1 MLKCPRK
8 LKLVDF
14 AWYFVVLTRGFYLT
28 ALTTCI
34 GLGRGGKCLH
44 QRDTASGK
52 WKNRGKLASCM
63 SPKGDKNI
71 AVPKK
76 TKTRKRTESVGKEI
90 QHVQQQQREG
100 ETEIVA
106 YFGRLWDCQ
115 TVPDCQTD
123 WHTSESCACPR
134 DCGRFWVRIGG
145 RTHLHTQLC
154 QCVTDQK

>member
-28 ALTTCI
+28 ALTTCR
-34 GLGRGGKCLH
+34 GLGRGENAYTNATLPVE
-44 QRDTASGK
+44 SGK
-52 WKNRGKLASCM
+52 TGASWQVACP
-63 SPKGDKNI
+63 PKGTKTLQ
-71 AVPKK
+71 K

-90 QHVQQQQREG
+90 QHVQQQQRER

-123 WHTSESCACPR
+123 WHTRESCACPR
-134 DCGRFWVRIGG
+134 DCGRFSVRIGG

>member
-28 ALTTCI
+28 ALTTCR
-34 GLGRGGKCLH
+34 GLGRGGENAYTNATL
-44 QRDTASGK
+44 QVESGK
-52 WKNRGKLASCM
+52 TGASCM

-123 WHTSESCACPR
+123 
-134 DCGRFWVRIGG
+134 
-145 RTHLHTQLC
+145 
-154 QCVTDQK
+154 